1 MSLRK
6 KILNPIVLF
15 VALVIM
21 IILAGYFYWENT
33 QLRENTQLD
42 SEREV
47 QELVERVSR
56 LIVLPEGEIPTVA
69 TVSDPDL
76 LRDQPFFYK
85 AQVGDKVLI
94 YTNARRAILYN
105 PNTDKIVEVAPL
117 NIGDGGMPA
126 NLTE

>member
-6 KILNPIVLF
+6 KILNPVVLF

-21 IILAGYFYWENT
+21 ILLAGYFYWENT